1 MAALPQGFL
10 SRPARVE
17 DVPAVAALEAEV
29 FTDPWP
35 AHLYVQEVGQPLRFQ
50 IVVDTD
56 NGFLAGYLFA
66 CWQLDEL
73 HILKVATH
81 PLHQGRGIATTML
94 AQARSEAEK
103 ASARAVI
110 LEVRPSNRGAFR
122 LYRRLGYNVI
132 ARRPRYYAD
141 GEDALLMCLPLGH
154 PPAA

>member
-154 PPAA
+154 PPGA